1 MARQSTEGRG
11 LRSGKSPNNVANA
24 VLSASSFAVQT
35 PSPERVARELGDT
48 LKRVKKPAGGLVF
61 LSGRLAEL
69 LPDVA
74 RRLAEVTVGTPFL
87 VVGGAGVLTERGEI
101 EGEAGAA
108 GIVWSGGRTEVFALQ
123 ATSAEDAGEALGRTL
138 ADKSARTSPAAIVYM
153 RPEGFDPQVLEP
165 LREGRASGP
174 IFGGG
179 TVAVDPVAIDA
190 QGQLSSGRAAGMLIR
205 GLSPPVVRSSPACRL
220 LMPLRRITET
230 RGSMVTKI
238 DAQPALDVLS
248 EVGQGLEGQPL
259 VFAVLAE
266 EHGGDAVRPDLLLR
280 AVHGVDPV
288 RRGLL
293 ITDEAREGMRIA
305 FAVRDAAAAR
315 ADLESVT
322 REVGRALGGAAPRFG
337 VYVNCAGRGAA
348 LYGTSDV
355 DTKILRS
362 RFEGVPFAGLQSS
375 FEIAPHAGRP
385 ALQLYTGVVA
395 LFSAP
400 S

>member
-1 MARQSTEGRG
+1 M
-11 LRSGKSPNNVANA
+11 
-24 VLSASSFAVQT
+24 SASSFAVQT
-35 PSPERVARELGDT
+35 PSPERVVRELTDT
-48 LKRVKKPAGGLVF
+48 LRLVKKPAGGLVF
-61 LSGRLAEL
+61 LSGRLAEQ
-69 LPDVA
+69 LPEVA
-74 RRLAEVTVGTPFL
+74 KRLALVTIGTPCL
-87 VVGGAGVLTERGEI
+87 VVAGAGVLTERGEI
-101 EGEAGAA
+101 EGESGAA
-108 GIVWSGGRTEVFALQ
+108 GIVWSGGRTEVFAVE
-123 ATSAEDAGEALGRTL
+123 ASSAEEAGEALARAL
-138 ADKSARTSPAAIVYM
+138 ADRSARTSPAALVYM
-153 RPEGFDPQVLEP
+153 RPEGFEPQVLEP

-190 QGQLSSGRAAGMLIR
+190 EGKVTSGRAVGMLIR
-205 GLSPPVVRSSPACRL
+205 GLSPPVVRTSPACRL

-230 RGSMVTKI
+230 RGSMVTSI
-238 DAQPALDVLS
+238 DGQPALDVLS
-248 EVGQGLEGQPL
+248 EAGQGLEGQPL
-259 VFAVLAE
+259 VFAVLADE
-266 EHGGDAVRPDLLLR
+266 ASGDETRPDLLLR

-293 ITDEAREGMRIA
+293 ITDEARQGMRIA

-322 REVGRALGGAAPRFG
+322 RDVARALGGAAPRFG
-337 VYVNCAGRGAA
+337 LYVNCAGRGAS
-348 LYGTSDV
+348 LYGMSDV
-355 DTKILRS
+355 DTKILRA

>member
-1 MARQSTEGRG
+1 M
-11 LRSGKSPNNVANA
+11 
-24 VLSASSFAVQT
+24 SASSFAVQT
-35 PSPERVARELGDT
+35 PSPERVARELLDT
-48 LKRVKKPAGGLVF
+48 LHLVKRPAGGLVF

-74 RRLAEVTVGTPFL
+74 KRLADVAKGTPLL

-108 GIVWSGGRTEVFALQ
+108 GIVWSGGRTEVFSVTAS
-123 ATSAEDAGEALGRTL
+123 SAEDAGEALGRAL
-138 ADKSARTSPAAIVYM
+138 SDRSARTSPAAMVYM
-153 RPEGFDPQVLEP
+153 RPEGFDPQALEP

-174 IFGGG
+174 VFGGG
-179 TVAVDPVAIDA
+179 TVAVDPAAID
-190 QGQLSSGRAAGMLIR
+190 GDGNVTSGRAAAMLIR

-230 RGSMVTKI
+230 RGSMVTGI
-238 DAQPALDVLS
+238 DGQPALDVLS
-248 EVGQGLEGQPL
+248 EAGKSLEGQPL
-259 VFAVLAE
+259 VFAVLADGE
-266 EHGGDAVRPDLLLR
+266 DSPIEASRPELLLR

-293 ITDEAREGMRIA
+293 ISDEAQEGMRMA
-305 FAVRDAAAAR
+305 FAVRDASAAR
-315 ADLESVT
+315 ADLETVT
-322 REVGRALGGAAPRFG
+322 RDLGRALGGAAPRFG
-337 VYVNCAGRGAA
+337 VYVNCAGRGAS
-348 LYGTSDV
+348 LYGISDV
-355 DTKILRS
+355 DTKILRT
-362 RFEGVPFAGLQSS
+362 RFAGVPFAGLQSS